1 MMCVWGIL
9 FFEIT
14 STLSQEELVLVQ
26 SIRDAPWV
34 VEHRHWMQLLSNW
47 GMYPF
52 YVFFLGILFLRIPK
66 FQFVA
71 WSWFWAE
78 LLGSGFLVFLI
89 KTLTGRARPEYALA
103 NGFSETWFSQIF
115 SHTYQS
121 FPSGHT
127 TDLFTSALFVGLLT
141 RTPLVVIPA
150 FLLAS
155 LVAFSRIALAKHYL
169 SDVLAGMLIATVSTF
184 LSVRNIQPNVKT

>member
-1 MMCVWGIL
+1 L
-9 FFEIT
+9 LLEIAWAF
-14 STLSQEELVLVQ
+14 SQEELVLVQ

-52 YVFFLGILFLRIPK
+52 YVFFLGALLFRIQK
-66 FQFVA
+66 FQSTA

-78 LLGSGFLVFLI
+78 LLGPVFFVFLI
-89 KTLTGRARPEYALA
+89 KTLTGRARPDYVLA
-103 NGFSETWFSQIF
+103 NGLSETWFGPMF
-115 SHTYQS
+115 SHAYQS

-141 RTPLVVIPA
+141 RMPWIAISA

-169 SDVLAGMLIATVSTF
+169 SDALAGMLIATVFTF
-184 LSVRNIQPNVKT
+184 LSVRNTQSNAKT